1 MTTGPVNSAIV
12 IGAGTFGA
20 SIAWLL
26 ARDGVAVTLV
36 DQYEPGDPRATSGGE
51 TRLYRCAH
59 GAADDYTRMAR
70 RGRQL
75 WLELAEETGTDLLV
89 EHGVAWFAHRADG
102 WEADSERVL
111 RAAGIPVER
120 LSTTEAAKLFPSLAT
135 DDLEYVLFEPEAG
148 AIRAAAAVRALAAA
162 AEAHGAV
169 PRRGR
174 AVPDGNGVRLGDERL
189 DADLVVW
196 ACGVWLRELFADL
209 VSLRITRQELYFFG
223 GGPAWAGVPA
233 WVDYDLAAYGTG
245 DIDGLGV
252 KAAPDTEGP
261 PLTPE
266 DELPEVSAAGEA
278 AARGYLRGRFPAL
291 ADVPLVGG
299 TTCRYELTADSHFL
313 AGPHPELAGVWLV
326 GGGSG
331 HGFKHG
337 PALAERVIA
346 AIRGEA
352 ALPAAFRLGNR
363 LPGRSLRT
371 AGSNVTR

>member
-36 DQYEPGDPRATSGGE
+36 DQYEPADPRATSGGE

-70 RGRQL
+70 RGREL

-89 EHGVAWFAHRADG
+89 EHGMAWFAHRADG
-102 WEADSERVL
+102 WEADSERVM

-120 LSTTEAAKLFPSLAT
+120 LSTTEAAKLYPSLAT

-148 AIRAAAAVRALAAA
+148 AIRAAAAVRALVAAA
-162 AEAHGAV
+162 QAHGAV
-169 PRRGR
+169 LRRGR
-174 AVPDGNGVRLGDERL
+174 AVPDESGVRLGDERL

-209 VSLRITRQELYFFG
+209 VSLRITRQELYFFA

-252 KAAPDTEGP
+252 KAAPDIEGP

-266 DELPEVSAAGEA
+266 DELPEVSADGEA
-278 AARGYLRGRFPAL
+278 VARGYLRGRFPAL

-313 AGPHPELAGVWLV
+313 AGPHPALAGVWLV

-337 PALAERVIA
+337 PALAERMIA

-352 ALPAAFRLGNR
+352 TLPAAFRLGNR

-371 AGSNVTR
+371 AGSNIIR

>member
-1 MTTGPVNSAIV
+1 MTNRGVNSAIV

-36 DQYEPGDPRATSGGE
+36 DQYEPGDRRATSGGE

-59 GAADDYTRMAR
+59 GDAVDYTRMAR
-70 RGRQL
+70 RGREL
-75 WLELAEETGTDLLV
+75 WHELEAETGTDLLV
-89 EHGVAWFAHRADG
+89 EHGMAWFAHRDDG

-111 RAAGIPVER
+111 RAADIPVER
-120 LSTTEAAKLFPSLAT
+120 LSRTEAAALFPSLGT
-135 DDLEYVLFEPEAG
+135 DDLAYVLFEPEAG

-162 AEAHGAV
+162 ATAHGALQ
-169 PRRGR
+169 RRGR
-174 AVPDGNGVRLGDERL
+174 AVPDGNGVRLDDERL
-189 DADLVVW
+189 DADVVVW
-196 ACGVWLRELFADL
+196 ACGGWLRDLFAGL
-209 VSLRITRQELYFFG
+209 VSLRITRQELFFFA
-223 GGPAWAGVPA
+223 GGPAWTGVPA

-266 DELPEVSAAGEA
+266 DELPGVSADGEA
-278 AARGYLRGRFPAL
+278 VARGYLRGRFPAL

-313 AGPHPELAGVWLV
+313 AGPHPALAGVWLV

-337 PALAERVIA
+337 PALAERVVA

-352 ALPAAFRLGNR
+352 ALPPAFRLGER
-363 LPGRSLRT
+363 VAGRSLRT
-371 AGSNVTR
+371 AGSNTTG